1 VPDARQTDSEI
12 TKPKQFCPTHN
23 TPLTYSR
30 KHKRYF
36 CKECLYASYL
46 THQAQQAAYRR
57 WRQSEKGKAAV
68 KKYEQ
73 TTGKAARERYLHS
86 EKYKQRRKEYNER
99 LKESLRL
106 ARLAMTERATHEKEE
121 ERVRIAEL
129 APLVQD
135 IREYIDVMG
144 KAPAAHQVV
153 KWAQDAYGITLSQD
167 RAQELITKASR
178 RHS

>member
-1 VPDARQTDSEI
+1 M

-23 TPLTYSR
+23 IPLTYSR
-30 KHKRYF
+30 KYKRYF

-46 THQAQQAAYRR
+46 TYQAQQAAYKK
-57 WRQSEKGKAAV
+57 WRQSAKGRAAA

-73 TTGKAARERYLHS
+73 SEVGKTARERYLHS

-99 LKESLRL
+99 LKEALRL
-106 ARLAMTERATHEKEE
+106 ARIALAERATREKEE
-121 ERVRIAEL
+121 ERIRTAEL
-129 APLVQD
+129 APLIQD

-153 KWAQDAYGITLSQD
+153 KWAQDAYGITLSQG